1 MVCKIDTISQ
11 VFGSKVY
18 YYFGKKREKVSLDV
32 QFIGGYQALTNYFDS
47 LYFNRE
53 AYDNSKY
60 DYDGLIK
67 RILFSTEGK
76 WMKSTKNN
84 HKDKYFLK
92 FDVLK
97 LR

>member
-1 MVCKIDTISQ
+1 MCIRD
-11 VFGSKVY
+11 
-18 YYFGKKREKVSLDV
+18 R
-32 QFIGGYQALTNYFDS
+32 TNYFDS

-84 HKDKYFLK
+84 RKDKYFLK
-92 FDVLK
+92 FGALK

>member
-1 MVCKIDTISQ
+1 M
-11 VFGSKVY
+11 Y
-18 YYFGKKREKVSLDV
+18 YSLGKKREKVSLDV
-32 QFIGGYQALTNYFDS
+32 QFIGGYQVLTNYFDS

-84 HKDKYFLK
+84 RKDKYFLK
-92 FDVLK
+92 FGVLK